1 MLKADKERVIAEL
14 VERLRTSDTLIL
26 ADYRG
31 LSMKEIDGLRTEL
44 LKLGARV
51 SVVKNTLTRR
61 AAETAGVEELKEF
74 LEGPT
79 AIAFVAE
86 GDMIAVAKALSDTAR
101 RTRILNLKGGILQG
115 RPVTADQVRELAA
128 CLRQT
133 SCEVRSSALS
143 SAPSTP
149 SSDSSQRR
157 SATSWVSSTHGSGN
171 SGRPKGRPLRRPKSQ
186 RPPPTRQRRRMRR
199 PTRQRRRPK
208 RQRHP
213 AERGIAAGG
222 CVGRRGRG
230 VARRARGLRR
240 RGSER
245 RMRRPTEAEAS
256 PEEPEASA
264 EEAGA
269 GDASPEEDNQTE
281 EQEE

>member
-14 VERLRTSDTLIL
+14 VERLRTSETLIL

-44 LKLGARV
+44 LKHGARF

-61 AAETAGVEELKEF
+61 AAEAAGVEELKEF

-101 RTRILNLKGGILQG
+101 RTRILDLKGAILQG

-128 CLRQT
+128 L
-133 SCEVRSSALS
+133 
-143 SAPSTP
+143 
-149 SSDSSQRR
+149 
-157 SATSWVSSTHGSGN
+157 
-171 SGRPKGRPLRRPKSQ
+171 
-186 RPPPTRQRRRMRR
+186 PPTDVLRGQVIGAVVGPLNAIVGLFAAPIRDFVGIVDARIRQL
-199 PTRQRRRPK
+199 
-208 RQRHP
+208 
-213 AERGIAAGG
+213 G
-222 CVGRRGRG
+222 
-230 VARRARGLRR
+230 
-240 RGSER
+240 
-245 RMRRPTEAEAS
+245 EAEGPTAATPGQPEAS
-256 PEEPEASA
+256 AEEAVAAEPSPEEAQALPEEPEASA
-264 EEAGA
+264 EEAAA
-269 GDASPEEDNQTE
+269 GDATPEEPEASAEEAAATAADASPEEDNQTE